1 MKCLS
6 AVILFLLLSCAPK
19 LAPQVA
25 VFEKQQPTLS
35 SWPDLHY
42 ETLVFD
48 EEKKVIIDETSPVYL
63 FASGKSHVQ
72 AFALPDKRPLE
83 IKIKSYLIGDT
94 VHDSF
99 VFIPDVLLLDENFN
113 VITKI
118 DQSVTKIERIP
129 HLETPYVAYAN
140 TLVFTVWADYPVR
153 YFVVYTTDEQLK
165 KVSAITMMAYSQIIM
180 PGYVG
185 AYPIGKERI
194 EIPHGPVGRL
204 KISVKE
210 LK

>member
-1 MKCLS
+1 MRCLF
-6 AVILFLLLSCAPK
+6 AVILIVLLSCAPK
-19 LAPQVA
+19 LASQVA
-25 VFEKQQPTLS
+25 VFEKQQPTFS

-63 FASGKSHVQ
+63 FPSGKSHVQ
-72 AFALPDKRPLE
+72 AFVLPEKHPLE
-83 IKIKSYLIGDT
+83 IRIKSYLIGDT
-94 VHDSF
+94 VHESF
-99 VFIPDVLLLDENFN
+99 VFIPDVLLLDQNYHA
-113 VITKI
+113 ITMI
-118 DQSVTKIERIP
+118 EQSAIKIERAS

-153 YFVVYTTDEQLK
+153 YFVVYTTDEQIK

-210 LK
+210 LN